1 MPRAGEKGLTLR
13 KTADSSSSK
22 KEGREIVLGRG
33 GARAGESVIAG
44 REARLSRSFSP
55 SRAAEGLS

>member
-22 KEGREIVLGRG
+22 KEGREIVLGG